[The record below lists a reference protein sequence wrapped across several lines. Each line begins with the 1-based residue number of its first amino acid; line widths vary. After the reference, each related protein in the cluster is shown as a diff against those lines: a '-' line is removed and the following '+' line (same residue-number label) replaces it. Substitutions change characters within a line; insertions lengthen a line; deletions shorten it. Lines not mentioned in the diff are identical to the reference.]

1 MKPHARMTLL
11 EAMAV
16 AQLIDVDLRRE
27 HTLAK
32 KNIILVCDAIGKGA
46 GISTSIVSAQI
57 FLRETLADI

>member
-1 MKPHARMTLL
+1 MKPPLARMTLL

-32 KNIILVCDAIGKGA
+32 NSILVCDAIGKGA

-57 FLRETLADI
+57 FSARDTG